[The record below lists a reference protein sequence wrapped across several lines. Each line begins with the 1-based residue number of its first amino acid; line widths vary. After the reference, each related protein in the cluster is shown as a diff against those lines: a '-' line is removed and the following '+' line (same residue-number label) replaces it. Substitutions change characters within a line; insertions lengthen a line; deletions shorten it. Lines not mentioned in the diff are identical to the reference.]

1 VRGLVCEERKGRRK
15 RDGRFLLR
23 RWKRDGLCM
32 LGMILRIGKERR
44 VGTCGI
50 DSFLDALF

>member
-1 VRGLVCEERKGRRK
+1 MRGLVCEERKGRRK